1 MNIIE
6 AVKLAFE
13 GKKVRRKTWYFVNN
27 NRCVYMFA
35 AYKPTTESD
44 IPNIPLKTFFP
55 NSEGEPNYSKFL
67 PADILANDWEVVDE

>member
-13 GKKVRRKTWYFVNN
+13 GKKVRRKTWYFADN

-35 AYKPTTESD
+35 EYKPTTESD
-44 IPNIPLKTFFP
+44 MEQIPLKTFFP
-55 NSEGEPNYSKFL
+55 NSDGEPNYSNFL
-67 PADILANDWEVVDE
+67 PLDILANDWEVLND